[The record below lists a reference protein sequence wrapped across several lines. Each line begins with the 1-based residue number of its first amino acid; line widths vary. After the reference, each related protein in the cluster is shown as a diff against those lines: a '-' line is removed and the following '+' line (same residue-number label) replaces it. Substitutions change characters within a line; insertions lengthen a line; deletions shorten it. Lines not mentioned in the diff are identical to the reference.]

1 MPRWASKVD
10 RNHKAVVDTLRACG
24 WRVKDTSRVGQG
36 FPDLVIAKGGRTMLA
51 EVKAPTG
58 AILSLQHAFLIDW
71 PGEWIILR
79 SVEDVLAL
87 NQSGQA
93 TIQPTRGGS
102 AVSPGDSA

>member
-1 MPRWASKVD
+1 MPRWAAKVD
-10 RNHKAVVDTLRACG
+10 GNHKAVVQMLRVCG

-51 EVKAPTG
+51 EVKTPTG
-58 AILSLQHAFLIDW
+58 AVLSLQHAFLTDW

-87 NQSGQA
+87 NRSGQGVS
-93 TIQPTRGGS
+93 QPSGAPG
-102 AVSPGDSA
+102 SPGANP